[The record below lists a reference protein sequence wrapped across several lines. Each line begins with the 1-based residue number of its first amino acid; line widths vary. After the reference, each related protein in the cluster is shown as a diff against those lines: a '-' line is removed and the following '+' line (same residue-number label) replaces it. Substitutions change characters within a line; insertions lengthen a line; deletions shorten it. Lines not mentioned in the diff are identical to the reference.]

1 MRTSKLIFCGRSS
14 VVWWK
19 LNFTIRLFDLVT
31 GDFLS
36 EESSMSVFYSAAVQ
50 VYDPG
55 QVVGC
60 GK

>member
-1 MRTSKLIFCGRSS
+1 M
-14 VVWWK
+14 WWK

-36 EESSMSVFYSAAVQ
+36 EESSMSVVYSAAVQ

>member
-1 MRTSKLIFCGRSS
+1 M
-14 VVWWK
+14 WWK
-19 LNFTIRLFDLVT
+19 LNFTIRLCDLVT
-31 GDFLS
+31 GDFVS

-50 VYDPG
+50 VCDPG